1 MGCLIAVIAV
11 LSPRI
16 ALFIIWVF
24 TPYVSRAFNHVWI
37 WPLLGLIFLPFTT
50 IIYSLVWSQGVGVT
64 GSAWVWVGLGVL
76 LDLLW
81 HGASASKRARRRA
94 YD

>member
-1 MGCLIAVIAV
+1 M
-11 LSPRI
+11 PRI
-16 ALFIIWVF
+16 ALFIIW
-24 TPYVSRAFNHVWI
+24 
-37 WPLLGLIFLPFTT
+37 IFH
-50 IIYSLVWSQGVGVT
+50 SLRQPGVPPRLDMALAGTDIPAVHDYHLFPGIRQGVGVT
-64 GSAWVWVGLGVL
+64 GSAWVWVGFGVL